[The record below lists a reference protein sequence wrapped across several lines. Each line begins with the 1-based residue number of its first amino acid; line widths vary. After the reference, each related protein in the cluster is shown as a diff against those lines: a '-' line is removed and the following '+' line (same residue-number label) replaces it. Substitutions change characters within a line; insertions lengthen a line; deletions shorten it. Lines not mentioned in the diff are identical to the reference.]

1 MRVAC
6 RYSLVENRLDKA
18 DISKM
23 LLRPADRIGCIIA
36 VVGWALRGTGVM
48 IRNGFLSVLAAAAL
62 SVVLSEGARAAER
75 PVDLE
80 LVLAADISRSMDQEE
95 MALQRQGYAHAIRHP
110 RIVGAIRAGGHGRI
124 AVTYV
129 QWAGEY
135 TQRTVVG
142 WTEVSDQASAEA
154 FARAIEASSLE
165 VERRTSISSALLYGA
180 GSFENNG
187 FQGRRRV
194 IDVSG
199 DGPNNSGMMVDHAR
213 DRVVAEKITING
225 LPIISGRPNPSGFPM
240 FKNLDLYYEDCVIG
254 GASAFM
260 VVAHGFMDFAR
271 AIRRKLFLEIA
282 GLTPPRPLLHL
293 AAERVR
299 PPCDAGEQ
307 QMYDWMMFD
316 N

>member
-1 MRVAC
+1 M
-6 RYSLVENRLDKA
+6 
-18 DISKM
+18 
-23 LLRPADRIGCIIA
+23 G
-36 VVGWALRGTGVM
+36 VVGSALRGMGVM
-48 IRNGFLSVLAAAAL
+48 ILKGFLTVLAVVAGLAAPLAAQL
-62 SVVLSEGARAAER
+62 AAER

-80 LVLAADISRSMDQEE
+80 LVLAADISRSMDAEE

-135 TQRTVVG
+135 TQRTIVG
-142 WTEVSDQASAEA
+142 WTEISDQASAEA
-154 FARAIEASSLE
+154 FAQAIERSTLD
-165 VERRTSISSALLYGA
+165 VERRTSISGALLYAA

-187 FQGRRRV
+187 YQGRRRV

-199 DGPNNSGMMVDHAR
+199 DGPNNSGMFVDHAR

-240 FKNLDLYYEDCVIG
+240 FQNLDLYYEDCVIG

-282 GLTPPRPLLHL
+282 GLVPPRPLLHL
-293 AAERVR
+293 AAARAR

-307 QMYDWMMFD
+307 QMHDWMMFD

>member
-1 MRVAC
+1 MVREV
-6 RYSLVENRLDKA
+6 LVSA
-18 DISKM
+18 VIGM
-23 LLRPADRIGCIIA
+23 LLA
-36 VVGWALRGTGVM
+36 VPP
-48 IRNGFLSVLAAAAL
+48 LAAV
-62 SVVLSEGARAAER
+62 SAAER
-75 PVDLE
+75 LVDLE
-80 LVLAADISRSMDQEE
+80 LVLAADISRSMDMEE

-135 TQRTVVG
+135 SQRTIVD
-142 WTEVSDQASAEA
+142 WTEISDQASAEA

-165 VERRTSISSALLYGA
+165 VERRTSISTALLYAA
-180 GSFENNG
+180 GRFENNG

-225 LPIISGRPNPSGFPM
+225 LPIMSGRPNPSGFPS
-240 FKNLDLYYEDCVIG
+240 FQHLDLYYEDCVIG

-282 GLTPPRPLLHL
+282 ELTPPRPLLHL
-293 AAERVR
+293 AAERSR

-307 QMYDWMMFD
+307 QMQDWMMFD